1 MSCWLLRRDESKVS
15 EHALVDNTPLDTK
28 SLLLL
33 PSQARHY
40 LHNGH
45 AFEGVVYFL
54 TNSHQKQASR
64 DAHTMF
70 GVCWLHLLFCMF
82 VVLSA
87 AVVPRSLVVVV
98 VGVGVVMVVQPNG
111 NRIE

>member
-1 MSCWLLRRDESKVS
+1 M
-15 EHALVDNTPLDTK
+15 
-28 SLLLL
+28 
-33 PSQARHY
+33 
-40 LHNGH
+40 
-45 AFEGVVYFL
+45 

-87 AVVPRSLVVVV
+87 AVVPRSLVVVMIV
-98 VGVGVVMVVQPNG
+98 VVVVVVCHLHLHLHLRCAISLYPY
-111 NRIE
+111 ILFS

>member
-1 MSCWLLRRDESKVS
+1 
-15 EHALVDNTPLDTK
+15 
-28 SLLLL
+28 
-33 PSQARHY
+33 
-40 LHNGH
+40 
-45 AFEGVVYFL
+45 
-54 TNSHQKQASR
+54 
-64 DAHTMF
+64 MF

-87 AVVPRSLVVVV
+87 VVVPGSLVVVV

>member
-1 MSCWLLRRDESKVS
+1 M
-15 EHALVDNTPLDTK
+15 
-28 SLLLL
+28 
-33 PSQARHY
+33 
-40 LHNGH
+40 
-45 AFEGVVYFL
+45 

-98 VGVGVVMVVQPNG
+98 VGVGEPARGDWIEASVYSRGALRPGAAVAGPAILVEDETTTLVTNG
-111 NRIE
+111 FSASVNGLGQIVLTKDGAVA

>member
-1 MSCWLLRRDESKVS
+1 M
-15 EHALVDNTPLDTK
+15 
-28 SLLLL
+28 
-33 PSQARHY
+33 
-40 LHNGH
+40 
-45 AFEGVVYFL
+45 

-111 NRIE
+111 NRIECV